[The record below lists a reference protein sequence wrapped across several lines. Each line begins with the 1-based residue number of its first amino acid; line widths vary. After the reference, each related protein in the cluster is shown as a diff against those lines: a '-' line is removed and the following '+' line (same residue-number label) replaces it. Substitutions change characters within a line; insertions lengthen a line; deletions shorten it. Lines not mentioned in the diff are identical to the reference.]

1 MIASS
6 RIKRA
11 RVNKNLS
18 QEQLGTL
25 INVSN
30 ATICN
35 YEKGTRKPS
44 IEKLIA
50 LSNAL
55 EVSLDYLLG
64 QDKNVISEDTS
75 YTVRMSNEEIQFINE
90 LRKYN
95 DVYHLITEDPK
106 RTALLI
112 NKKLS

>member
-11 RVNKNLS
+11 RLNKNLS
-18 QEQLGTL
+18 QEQLGIL

-35 YEKGTRKPS
+35 YEKGTRKPA

-75 YTVRMSNEEIQFINE
+75 YTVRMSNEEIIFINE
-90 LRKYN
+90 LRKYS
-95 DVYHLITEDPK
+95 DVYQLITEDPK